1 MPTLTQLQTA
11 LTDTPNLSELA
22 QLKGQI
28 AAVRLMAET
37 SAHIECDK
45 TTLGELARSLQVE
58 TYWNGRTYSLTI
70 ENGTHTVILQTPVNA
85 MDFFNAKEKQ
95 GYTVAK

>member
-11 LTDTPNLSELA
+11 LSDTPNLSELA

-45 TTLGELARSLQVE
+45 VALGELARALQTE
-58 TYWNGRTYSLTI
+58 THWNGRTYSLTI
-70 ENGTHTVILQTPVNA
+70 ENGAHRVILQTPVNS
-85 MDFFNAKEKQ
+85 NAK
-95 GYTVAK
+95 